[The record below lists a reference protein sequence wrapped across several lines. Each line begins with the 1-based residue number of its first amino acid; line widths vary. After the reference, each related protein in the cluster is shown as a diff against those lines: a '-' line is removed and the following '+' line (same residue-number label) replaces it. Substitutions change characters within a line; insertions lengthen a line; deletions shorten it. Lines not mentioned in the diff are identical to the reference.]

1 MEQNK
6 IPQDKAKSLLLKLV
20 KAIQY
25 KEKMFQEQEKVR
37 EKTPTVMSTKKHQTN
52 FYNI

>member
-1 MEQNK
+1 MKQNK

-25 KEKMFQEQEKVR
+25 K
-37 EKTPTVMSTKKHQTN
+37 KKNVPGTGKSQRKN
-52 FYNI
+52 AYCDEYQKPPN